1 MSLRLKFNLS
11 LLVVMLLGLAVSGYF
26 LRDLLQKN
34 AREEVLHE
42 AGLMMESA
50 LAIRA
55 YTVDHVRPRLS
66 KLPDDEFMPQTVPAF
81 AATETLA
88 TLQKK
93 YPEYGY
99 KEATLNPTNPRDKA
113 DPWEAKIVE
122 SFRTDGNMK
131 ETSGVRTTNLG
142 PSLYIARPIKIT
154 NGACLA
160 CHSEPAAAPASMIRT
175 YGDQAGFG
183 WQLNEIVG
191 AQVVSVPMA
200 VPMQRAR
207 VTFYTSLGA
216 LIAIF
221 FAMFVILNVMLDRL
235 VIKPIVRM
243 SAAADAIS
251 GGKFDLAE
259 LDASGSDEV
268 ARLAQS
274 FNRMTTSLAKAMQLL
289 RAKK

>member
-11 LLVVMLLGLAVSGYF
+11 LLAVMLLGLGVSGYF
-26 LRDLLQKN
+26 LHDLLQKN
-34 AREEVLHE
+34 ARDEVLHE

-55 YTVDHVRPRLS
+55 YTVDHVRPRLA
-66 KLPDDEFMPQTVPAF
+66 KLLDDEFMPQTVPAF

-113 DPWEAKIVE
+113 EAWEAKVVE
-122 SFRTDGNMK
+122 AFRADGNLK
-131 ETSGVRTTNLG
+131 ESHGVRATNLG
-142 PSLYIARPIKIT
+142 PSLYVARPIKIT

-160 CHSEPAAAPASMIRT
+160 CHSEPSAAPASMIRA

-200 VPMQRAR
+200 VPIKRAR
-207 VTFYTSLGA
+207 VTFYTSIGA
-216 LIAIF
+216 LVAIF
-221 FAMFVILNVMLDRL
+221 LAMFVMLNVMLDRL
-235 VIKPIVRM
+235 VIKPIERM

-289 RAKK
+289 RAKR

>member
-11 LLVVMLLGLAVSGYF
+11 LFAVMLLGLGVSGFF
-26 LRDLLQKN
+26 LHDLLQKN

-55 YTVDHVRPRLS
+55 YTVDHVRPRLQ
-66 KLPDDEFMPQTVPAF
+66 KLPDEEFMPQTVPAF

-99 KEATLNPTNPRDKA
+99 KEATLNPTNPRNKA
-113 DPWEAKIVE
+113 ESWEMKIVE
-122 SFRTDGNMK
+122 AFRGDAGLK
-131 ETSGVRTTNLG
+131 ETTGVRMTQAG
-142 PSLYIARPIKIT
+142 PSLYVARPIKIG

-160 CHSEPAAAPASMIRT
+160 CHSEPSAAPASLVRT
-175 YGDQAGFG
+175 YGDQNGFG
-183 WQLNEIVG
+183 WKLNEIVG

-200 VPMQRAR
+200 VPIMRAQ

-221 FAMFVILNVMLDRL
+221 FAMFVILNILLDRL

-251 GGKFDLAE
+251 GGKFDLTE
-259 LDASGSDEV
+259 MDASGTDEV

-274 FNRMTTSLAKAMQLL
+274 FNRMTTSLARAMQLL